1 MGGRGKL
8 ISAAA
13 LIRVNTLLSG
23 ITMVLSSALKQGR
36 ILEEK
41 VNKHRGANLRKFG
54 TFPYALRNLTFTNKL
69 LVNDKVTVFF

>member
-1 MGGRGKL
+1 
-8 ISAAA
+8 
-13 LIRVNTLLSG
+13 
-23 ITMVLSSALKQGR
+23 MVLSSALKQGR

-69 LVNDKVTVFF
+69 LVNGKVTIFF